1 MLKAGSHELGD
12 GLDHGQVGA
21 RKLVGLHQIGVE
33 APCHGTRR
41 GGLAVHG
48 ELGDHGRAGG
58 ELRLAAKGHEYGRG
72 ADGGVEALGKAL
84 VGSDVE
90 VGDERGHAL
99 GERGAG
105 PAGLPHAT
113 GAHVGDLV
121 LGRAVG
127 VEELAG
133 QVDDSDAVPG
143 HAHARLSGNL
153 GDNGRLQV
161 LLGGVAHE
169 LLDVTV
175 GDGAGHA
182 LLGLRDSE
190 LGAVQAVVLL
200 GHGVQVD
207 IQAVGKLAHGD

>member
-12 GLDHGQVGA
+12 GLNHGQVGA
-21 RKLVGLHQIGVE
+21 RKLVGLHQVGVE
-33 APCHGTRR
+33 APCHSARR

-48 ELGDHGRAGG
+48 ELGNHGRARG
-58 ELRLAAKGHEYGRG
+58 ELRLAAKGHEHGCG
-72 ADGGVEALGKAL
+72 TDGGVEALGQAL
-84 VGSDVE
+84 VGGDVE
-90 VGDERGHAL
+90 VSDKRGHAL
-99 GERGAG
+99 GKRGAG
-105 PAGLPHAT
+105 PAGLPHAAGT
-113 GAHVGDLV
+113 DVGDLV

-133 QVDDSDAVPG
+133 QIDDGDTVPG
-143 HAHARLSGNL
+143 HAHARLGGNL
-153 GDNGRLQV
+153 GDNGRLEV

-182 LLGLRDSE
+182 LLGLGNGE